1 LGVVVEIVWRI
12 TMTMMIVLPGVGVV
26 VVVSTEKV
34 LKDMAVEA
42 EEEVAV
48 EEVVVKEVMGMA
60 MEKDMVLELV

>member
-1 LGVVVEIVWRI
+1 MEIVWRI

>member
-1 LGVVVEIVWRI
+1 
-12 TMTMMIVLPGVGVV
+12 MTMMIVLPGVGVV